1 MDTTEK
7 EIEMGTNAIATKI
20 KLPKEQKERIYSKL
34 VKEFWMA
41 IAIFLYFIFVNL
53 SYGRLE
59 DSIYINCLKAC
70 AGILI
75 CSTIVMFE
83 IAYRKD
89 SGEIALHSVEILVLA
104 ILTLFM
110 PYIYFYRG
118 LAVRFL
124 YSFSSMY
131 IAIYYAIKAL
141 IIYQIDVKKY
151 ISGLS
156 DVKEIVLDEDVSYL
170 DEKNERKFEDVRKFD
185 EEIEKKIEENKKNKR
200 KIDLIRKENKKRRVQ
215 KKLDENKKIDE
226 NSEELDIS
234 KESDQNI
241 EKEDITEEKVKENS
255 EKKVVRKKAPRKKK
269 KKEVKSLAT
278 NRKNKKENGDNEND

>member
-7 EIEMGTNAIATKI
+7 EIEMGANAIATKV
-20 KLPKEQKERIYSKL
+20 KLPKEQKEKIYAKL

-41 IAIFLYFIFVNL
+41 IAIFIYFIFVNV
-53 SYGRLE
+53 SYGKLE
-59 DSIYINCLKAC
+59 DNMYINCLKAC

-75 CSTIVMFE
+75 CFTIVMFE

-89 SGEIALHSVEILVLA
+89 SGVIALHSVEILVLA

-118 LAVRFL
+118 LALRFL

-141 IIYQIDVKKY
+141 IIYQIEVKKY

-156 DVKEIVLDEDVSYL
+156 DVKEIILDEDVSYL

-200 KIDLIRKENKKRRVQ
+200 KIDLIRKENKKRRSQ
-215 KKLDENKKIDE
+215 KKLDENE
-226 NSEELDIS
+226 NAEETS
-234 KESDQNI
+234 KEAEAIKESNQNT
-241 EKEDITEEKVKENS
+241 EKENKTEEKKVESNS
-255 EKKVVRKKAPRKKK
+255 DKKVSRRKKK
-269 KKEVKSLAT
+269 REVKSMAT

>member
-7 EIEMGTNAIATKI
+7 EIEMGANAIATKV
-20 KLPKEQKERIYSKL
+20 KLPKEQKEKIYAKL

-41 IAIFLYFIFVNL
+41 IAIFIYFIFVNV
-53 SYGRLE
+53 SYGKLE
-59 DSIYINCLKAC
+59 DNMYINCLKAC

-89 SGEIALHSVEILVLA
+89 SGVIALHSVEILVLA

-118 LAVRFL
+118 LALRFL

-141 IIYQIDVKKY
+141 IIYQIEVKKY

-156 DVKEIVLDEDVSYL
+156 DVKEIILDEDVSYL

-200 KIDLIRKENKKRRVQ
+200 KIDLIRKENKKRRSQ
-215 KKLDENKKIDE
+215 KKLDENE
-226 NSEELDIS
+226 NTEETSKVTEAI
-234 KESDQNI
+234 KESNQNI
-241 EKEDITEEKVKENS
+241 EKENKTEEKKVESNS
-255 EKKVVRKKAPRKKK
+255 DKKVSRRKKK
-269 KKEVKSLAT
+269 REVKSMAT

>member
-7 EIEMGTNAIATKI
+7 EIEMGTKAIATKI
-20 KLPKEQKERIYSKL
+20 KLPKEQKERIYLKL

-41 IAIFLYFIFVNL
+41 IAIFLYFICVNL

-59 DSIYINCLKAC
+59 DSIYINCLKAF

-89 SGEIALHSVEILVLA
+89 SGEIALHSVEILILA

-141 IIYQIDVKKY
+141 IIYQIEVKKY

-200 KIDLIRKENKKRRVQ
+200 KIDSIRKENKKRRAQ
-215 KKLDENKKIDE
+215 KKIAENKKTDE
-226 NSEELDIS
+226 KSEELDAL

-241 EKEDITEEKVKENS
+241 EKDKTEEKVKENS
-255 EKKVVRKKAPRKKK
+255 EKKVVRKKATRKKK
-269 KKEVKSLAT
+269 KKEVKSMAT
-278 NRKNKKENGDNEND
+278 NKKNKKENGDNEND

>member
-7 EIEMGTNAIATKI
+7 EIEMGANAIATKV
-20 KLPKEQKERIYSKL
+20 KLPKEQKEKIYAKL

-41 IAIFLYFIFVNL
+41 IAIFIYFIFVNV
-53 SYGRLE
+53 SYGKLE
-59 DSIYINCLKAC
+59 DNMYINCLKAC

-75 CSTIVMFE
+75 CSTIVMLE

-89 SGEIALHSVEILVLA
+89 SGVIALHSVEILVLA

-118 LAVRFL
+118 LALRFL

-141 IIYQIDVKKY
+141 IIYQIEVKKY

-156 DVKEIVLDEDVSYL
+156 DVKEIILDEDVSYL

-200 KIDLIRKENKKRRVQ
+200 KIDLIRKENKKRRSQ
-215 KKLDENKKIDE
+215 KKLDENE
-226 NSEELDIS
+226 NTEETSKVTEAI
-234 KESDQNI
+234 KESNQNI
-241 EKEDITEEKVKENS
+241 EKENKTEEKKVESNS
-255 EKKVVRKKAPRKKK
+255 DKKVSRRKKK
-269 KKEVKSLAT
+269 REVKSMAT

>member
-7 EIEMGTNAIATKI
+7 EIEMGANAIATKV
-20 KLPKEQKERIYSKL
+20 KLPKEQKEKIYAKL

-41 IAIFLYFIFVNL
+41 IAIFIYFIFVNV
-53 SYGRLE
+53 SYGKLE
-59 DSIYINCLKAC
+59 DSIYINCLKVC

-89 SGEIALHSVEILVLA
+89 SGVIALHSVEILVLA

-118 LAVRFL
+118 LALRFL

-141 IIYQIDVKKY
+141 IIYQIEVKKY

-156 DVKEIVLDEDVSYL
+156 DVKEIILDEDVSYL

-200 KIDLIRKENKKRRVQ
+200 KIDLIRKENKKRRSQ
-215 KKLDENKKIDE
+215 KKLDENE
-226 NSEELDIS
+226 NTEETS
-234 KESDQNI
+234 KEAEAIKESNQNT
-241 EKEDITEEKVKENS
+241 EKENKTEEKKVESNS
-255 EKKVVRKKAPRKKK
+255 DKKVSRRKKK
-269 KKEVKSLAT
+269 REVKSMAT

>member
-7 EIEMGTNAIATKI
+7 EIEMGANAIATKV
-20 KLPKEQKERIYSKL
+20 KLPKEQKEKIYAKL

-41 IAIFLYFIFVNL
+41 IAIFIYFIFVNV
-53 SYGRLE
+53 SYGKLE
-59 DSIYINCLKAC
+59 DSIYINCLKVC

-89 SGEIALHSVEILVLA
+89 SGVIALHSVEILVLA

-118 LAVRFL
+118 LALRFL

-141 IIYQIDVKKY
+141 IIYQIEVKKY

-156 DVKEIVLDEDVSYL
+156 DVKEIILDEDVSYL

-200 KIDLIRKENKKRRVQ
+200 KIDWIRKENKKRRSQ
-215 KKLDENKKIDE
+215 KKLDENI
-226 NSEELDIS
+226 EETS
-234 KESDQNI
+234 KETETIKESNQNT
-241 EKEDITEEKVKENS
+241 EKENKTEEKKVESNS
-255 EKKVVRKKAPRKKK
+255 DKKVSRRKKK
-269 KKEVKSLAT
+269 REVKSMAT